1 MEILIAILII
11 AICLAIS
18 FFSTAG
24 LVWVVC
30 WAFGLLWSWKIALGV
45 WAALCLISCAVKTT
59 VSKE

>member
-1 MEILIAILII
+1 MESLIAILIS

-30 WAFGLLWSWKIALGV
+30 WAFGLLWS
-45 WAALCLISCAVKTT
+45 
-59 VSKE
+59 